1 MFTHSTLFI
10 ISQLS
15 LLILLVNI
23 FCISIRSRYST
34 RPRRRGA
41 PHYPPSLS
49 SKLSSSYILETYF
62 VREATEGWG
71 EARELIPEYLI
82 SQQKKT
88 FQEFQIH
95 FPVALQT
102 PLLVLFSD
110 LLLLLPLRDADLLF
124 ELLMFC
130 SDCDLESLIAPW
142 ILVRLPVLRLC
153 RFFSRVEV
161 GWIFDREDIL
171 EMTAVD
177 LVLVS
182 DILKEN
188 WGSW

>member
-1 MFTHSTLFI
+1 
-10 ISQLS
+10 
-15 LLILLVNI
+15 
-23 FCISIRSRYST
+23 
-34 RPRRRGA
+34 
-41 PHYPPSLS
+41 
-49 SKLSSSYILETYF
+49 
-62 VREATEGWG
+62 
-71 EARELIPEYLI
+71 
-82 SQQKKT
+82 
-88 FQEFQIH
+88 
-95 FPVALQT
+95 
-102 PLLVLFSD
+102 
-110 LLLLLPLRDADLLF
+110 
-124 ELLMFC
+124 MFC

-188 WGSW
+188 WGS